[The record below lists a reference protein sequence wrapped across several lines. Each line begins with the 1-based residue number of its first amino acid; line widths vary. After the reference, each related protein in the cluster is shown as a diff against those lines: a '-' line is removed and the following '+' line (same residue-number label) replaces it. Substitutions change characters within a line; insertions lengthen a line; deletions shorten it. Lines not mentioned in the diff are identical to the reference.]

1 VDALL
6 QLPDADSGYLQ
17 CSWNLPI
24 HVYAIHEFSWIG
36 SNPRIFKDT
45 YLNRDAEANERE
57 GGREKG
63 WKEVR
68 KRERERERERSS
80 QTERQIEREAGSPPT
95 FLNSPHTHTHTHT
108 HKRNRDRGRETER
121 RENEKEK

>member
-1 VDALL
+1 M
-6 QLPDADSGYLQ
+6 
-17 CSWNLPI
+17 
-24 HVYAIHEFSWIG
+24 
-36 SNPRIFKDT
+36 
-45 YLNRDAEANERE
+45 NRDAEENERE

-68 KRERERERERSS
+68 KRERERERERIS

-108 HKRNRDRGRETER
+108 HTKEIEIEVERPREGTTRKKNRER
-121 RENEKEK
+121 LTKSSFLHFRIIFFQCWQIRKTRCERLE